1 MTEFAPLEY
10 YFAEGKR
17 QWPQT
22 PKLVNSRAFY
32 ELWEKVYR
40 PEPFPVGK
48 PFCVA
53 GTVLRL
59 PSAMETLCGHT
70 EWSEVHHCAALI
82 VEGAS
87 WSKTF
92 LLRFHD
98 GEPETEELPTV
109 SFDRE
114 HSRQQETLELISD
127 VIVWIRRNFP
137 QIDILKMKRREFL
150 AFLLY
155 NLLLHFSYISP

>member
-40 PEPFPVGK
+40 LKPFPVGK
-48 PFCVA
+48 PFRMA
-53 GTVLRL
+53 GTVLHL

-82 VEGAS
+82 VEGAT

-92 LLRFHD
+92 LLRFRD
-98 GEPETEELPTV
+98 AERGRNYGGQSSQQKRTVKPEYVYGETAE
-109 SFDRE
+109 
-114 HSRQQETLELISD
+114 QG
-127 VIVWIRRNFP
+127 
-137 QIDILKMKRREFL
+137 
-150 AFLLY
+150 AG
-155 NLLLHFSYISP
+155 SPPRLTQR

>member
-32 ELWEKVYR
+32 ELWEKAYR
-40 PEPFPVGK
+40 PEPFPVGR
-48 PFCVA
+48 PFRVA
-53 GTVLRL
+53 GIVLHL
-59 PSAMETLCGHT
+59 PAAMEMLCGHT

-98 GEPETEELPTV
+98 GEPEMEELPTV
-109 SFDRE
+109 SLDRG

-127 VIVWIRRNFP
+127 VIVWIHRNFP
-137 QIDILKMKRREFL
+137 QIEV
-150 AFLLY
+150 
-155 NLLLHFSYISP
+155 ISKVFNSAGWKKEAEGSS

>member
-48 PFCVA
+48 PFRVA
-53 GTVLRL
+53 GTVLHL
-59 PSAMETLCGHT
+59 PSAIETLCGHT
-70 EWSEVHHCAALI
+70 AWS
-82 VEGAS
+82 GS
-87 WSKTF
+87 P
-92 LLRFHD
+92 LRGPDSGRGHLEQNLFA
-98 GEPETEELPTV
+98 PV
-109 SFDRE
+109 SR
-114 HSRQQETLELISD
+114 
-127 VIVWIRRNFP
+127 W
-137 QIDILKMKRREFL
+137 
-150 AFLLY
+150 
-155 NLLLHFSYISP
+155 